1 MPHLAEACWAE
12 LGHASLVAETPWP
25 VADRALVVENTIV
38 LPVQINGKRRA
49 EVTVA
54 RDADVDTVKAAA
66 LAFDTIVQAL
76 DGRLPKKVI
85 VVPGRIVNVV
95 V

>member
-12 LGHASLVAETPWP
+12 LGHATLVAETPWP
-25 VADRALVVENTIV
+25 AADRALTVENTIV

-49 EVTVA
+49 EVTVG
-54 RDADVDTVKAAA
+54 RDADAKTVEAAA

-76 DGRLPKKVI
+76 DGRKPKKVI

-95 V
+95 G